1 MNDVHEIRE
10 YLEELVSLLS
20 QQTDL
25 SSTNLRERF
34 ELLERD
40 MKERDN
46 RRWRWFRWIVSVI
59 FISILTIGAYAG
71 DKMYS
76 FIIENDKRLVSIET
90 ILRAHDPTR
99 LVSREEV
106 KEMEGRIIRVI
117 NELKMRFQVHEDF
130 NSGK

>member
-1 MNDVHEIRE
+1 VSPENTAKELIKCKGSQFDP
-10 YLEELVSLLS
+10 ELV
-20 QQTDL
+20 D
-25 SSTNLRERF
+25 
-34 ELLERD
+34 
-40 MKERDN
+40 
-46 RRWRWFRWIVSVI
+46 V